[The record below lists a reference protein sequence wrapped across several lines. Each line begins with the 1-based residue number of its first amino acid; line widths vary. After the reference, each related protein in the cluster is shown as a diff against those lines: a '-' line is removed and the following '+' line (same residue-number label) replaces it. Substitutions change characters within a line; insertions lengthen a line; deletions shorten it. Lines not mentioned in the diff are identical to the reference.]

1 LDDNFELLAFPID
14 GHAISMR
21 LPIDRFGLHKF
32 NNKINDTFLKIVNR
46 SIYSE
51 SLDIPDAICNQ
62 DLLMLAELEIFN
74 NIFLGDNHLPAA
86 QQCVNEIK
94 QISRAEPQNIQITAK
109 KFWIPW
115 TFLYDKGNALTGT
128 GDLSKNLT

>member
-1 LDDNFELLAFPID
+1 
-14 GHAISMR
+14 MR
-21 LPIDRFGLHKF
+21 LPIDRFGLHQF

-51 SLDIPDAICNQ
+51 SLDIPDAICDQ

-74 NIFLGDNHLPAA
+74 NIFLGDNSSPAA

-94 QISRAEPQNIQITAK
+94 QISRAEPQNIQIRATS
-109 KFWIPW
+109 WIPW
-115 TFLYDKGNALTGT
+115 NFLYDIGNALTEENYR
-128 GDLSKNLT
+128 LWKKCCSYLVRSKR